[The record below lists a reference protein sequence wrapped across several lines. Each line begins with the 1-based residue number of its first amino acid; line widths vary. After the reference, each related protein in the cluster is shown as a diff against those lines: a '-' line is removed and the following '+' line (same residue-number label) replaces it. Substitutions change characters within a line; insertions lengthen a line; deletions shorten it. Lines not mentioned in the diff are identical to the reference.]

1 MDEET
6 TRYAEIIRIKYRHL
20 HELDKQSAALGAY
33 NVPPHIEMQRQTLM
47 EELGMMET
55 ALESPASAHV
65 GDELGPRGRFVVN
78 YQQNQDI
85 KRSIAALS
93 VRSEEWR
100 MMQRNWIILI
110 GLIVVLIL
118 VAVVALVTFLI
129 TKGAL

>member
-6 TRYAEIIRIKYRHL
+6 QRYAAIIRLKQARL
-20 HELDKQSAALGAY
+20 HELDKQAAVYGIDE
-33 NVPPHIEMQRQTLM
+33 PPQIAMERGSLQ
-47 EELGMMET
+47 EELGMMEI
-55 ALESPASAHV
+55 AVQSPARSSA
-65 GDELGPRGRFVVN
+65 GDELGAAGRFVVY

-100 MMQRNWIILI
+100 MLQRNWIIII
-110 GLIVVLIL
+110 GMVVILIL
-118 VAVVALVTFLI
+118 IAVVSLVTYLI